1 MRISDWSSDVCSSDL
16 FELVAQRG
24 QSFTL
29 LFVVLD
35 DAVVHQRHAVAD
47 VRMRVEFRHATM
59 RGPAGVADAQVGME
73 ALGAGGRLHFGDA
86 AGTAH
91 ATDVAPLPLVDHGD
105 AGRVVAAVFEALE
118 TFDEDGNHIA
128 IRDRADDAAHGW
140 GTPSW
145 DGRL

>member
-1 MRISDWSSDVCSSDL
+1 MFYFYTLFVMSCDCGFNCVFFFKQKTAYELRISDWSSDVCSSDL
-16 FELVAQRG
+16 VALLEVVVDQVGDDLGVGLRFELVAQRG

-73 ALGAGGRLHFGDA
+73 ALGAGGRLHRSEEQ
-86 AGTAH
+86 
-91 ATDVAPLPLVDHGD
+91 PS
-105 AGRVVAAVFEALE
+105 ALQY
-118 TFDEDGNHIA
+118 
-128 IRDRADDAAHGW
+128 
-140 GTPSW
+140 
-145 DGRL
+145 LML

>member
-1 MRISDWSSDVCSSDL
+1 
-16 FELVAQRG
+16 
-24 QSFTL
+24 
-29 LFVVLD
+29 
-35 DAVVHQRHAVAD
+35 
-47 VRMRVEFRHATM
+47 MRVELGDAAVG
-59 RGPAGVADAQVGME
+59 GPAGVADAQVGVE
-73 ALGAGGRLHFGDA
+73 APGAGGRLHFGDA

-105 AGRVVAAVFEALE
+105 AGRVVAAVFKALE

-145 DGRL
+145 DRRDRKSTRLNSRH

>member
-91 ATDVAPLPLVDHGD
+91 ATDVRSEEQTSELQSLM
-105 AGRVVAAVFEALE
+105 RIQYAVFCLK
-118 TFDEDGNHIA
+118 
-128 IRDRADDAAHGW
+128 
-140 GTPSW
+140 
-145 DGRL
+145 